1 MFKLLRDLF
10 SDKADKVQHG
20 ASLLSGTQTPPEAIV
35 IDGAPSLYVK
45 QYISRHEGYPIMDWD
60 GLISWVDELG
70 QPKLQA
76 QVWAEVERAWL
87 LYFRDVL
94 GAEFR
99 LAESSNAL
107 LLSSLEDNVTRATLD
122 YMERTLKRVI
132 KTLDGIAQLPPWG
145 KDILIVFGD
154 DESYYRYVSYYYPDA
169 GEFAFSGGMHINAGC
184 SHYVTVKGDL
194 RSIEPIIAHEM
205 THGCLSHFPL
215 PAWLNEGIAV
225 NTEQR
230 LTGVKVADYT
240 LQQLRQK
247 HLEFWREGELQE
259 FWSGKS
265 FLRTDDGNLLSYDLA
280 RIIVEHMAKDWES
293 FKRFVLAAGAAD
305 AGATAAHDHL
315 GIDLGEL
322 VCALLERVP
331 SNAWAPDPEA
341 WMDEPER
348 GGFAPPV
355 RQQA

>member
-1 MFKLLRDLF
+1 MFKLFHDLF
-10 SDKADKVQHG
+10 SGKADKVQHEG
-20 ASLLSGTQTPPEAIV
+20 PLLRGTKTAPTEIV
-35 IDGAPSLYVK
+35 IDGAPSLNVK
-45 QYISRHEGYPIMDWD
+45 QYFSRHEGYPIMDWD

-94 GAEFR
+94 GPEFR
-99 LAESSNAL
+99 LVESSNAL
-107 LLSSLEDNVTRATLD
+107 LLSSLEDNVARATLD
-122 YMERTLKRVI
+122 YMERTLKRVA
-132 KTLDGIAQLPPWG
+132 KALDGIAQLPAWG
-145 KDILIVFGD
+145 KDILIVFDD

-205 THGCLSHFPL
+205 THGFLSHLPL

-230 LTGVKVADYT
+230 LTGVKASEHT
-240 LQQLRQK
+240 PQQLRQK
-247 HLEFWREGELQE
+247 HLEFWHESELQE

-280 RIIVEHMAKDWES
+280 RIMAEHMAKDWES
-293 FKRFVLAAGAAD
+293 FKEFVLAADAAD
-305 AGATAAHDHL
+305 AGAAAAHDHL
-315 GIDLGEL
+315 GVDLGEFI
-322 VCALLERVP
+322 CALLEKEP
-331 SNAWAPDPEA
+331 SSKWSPNPLAWEDA
-341 WMDEPER
+341 PER
-348 GGFAPPV
+348 GGFIG
-355 RQQA
+355 R